1 MSTKQKQLNLLS
13 LKKYHMRKTARVI
26 GIRETNHV
34 VMKAITP
41 LLRLHHELVKD
52 VIRETQQRYGVKLY
66 ALAIMEDH
74 VHFLIQVP
82 SRKAFADS
90 MRFLASQIALKMG
103 MGRLW
108 MKRCW
113 SRLVRW
119 GWDFLGVRRYIEANP
134 MKAGFWDEEVDEFLL
149 IQGLLRPG

>member
-13 LKKYHMRKTARVI
+13 LKKYHSRKTARAI

-34 VMKAITP
+34 VMKAIVP
-41 LLRLHHELVKD
+41 VLRLQYSLVKT
-52 VIRETQQRYGVKLY
+52 VIRETQERYGVKLY

-74 VHFLIQVP
+74 LHFLIQVP

-90 MRFLASQIALKMG
+90 MKFLASRIALRMG

-119 GWDFLGVRRYIEANP
+119 GRDFLGARRYIDLNP
-134 MKAGFWDEEVDEFLL
+134 MKAGCWEEEVDGFRICHGTL
-149 IQGLLRPG
+149 IPD